1 MTQYTLEQDIKYDT
15 FKIDG
20 SVDDYLD
27 NAIESYL
34 KYKTQLIQLNK
45 DYYNDKSNYVSI
57 SSAKFEISTLT
68 DDKQLE
74 TDKEAADASNF

>member
-1 MTQYTLEQDIKYDT
+1 VTQYTLEQDIKYDT

-45 DYYNDKSNYVSI
+45 DYY
-57 SSAKFEISTLT
+57 T
-68 DDKQLE
+68 
-74 TDKEAADASNF
+74 